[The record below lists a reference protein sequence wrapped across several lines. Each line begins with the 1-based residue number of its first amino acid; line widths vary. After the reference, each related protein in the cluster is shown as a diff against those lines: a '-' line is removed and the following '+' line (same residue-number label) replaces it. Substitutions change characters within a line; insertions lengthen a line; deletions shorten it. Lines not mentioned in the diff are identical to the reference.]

1 MWNFDFANHCQKAC
15 ALNLKLGIDSDYTS
29 VFELVWSRHVSNGK
43 WYQLNITLNVSKHGI
58 VFKKSLTLLLINYL
72 SQGFEELSNENTCV
86 LITKGQ
92 KESITT
98 TASSF
103 ASMKAVFFQD
113 KKPPIIAV
121 FYLGLKPHCPLNY
134 F

>member
-1 MWNFDFANHCQKAC
+1 M
-15 ALNLKLGIDSDYTS
+15 
-29 VFELVWSRHVSNGK
+29 
-43 WYQLNITLNVSKHGI
+43 NVSKHGI

-121 FYLGLKPHCPLNY
+121 FYLGLKPHCPLNHY
-134 F
+134 